1 MNCKIEKSKLS
12 GKIVCPSNK
21 SYTHRAIIIASL
33 TDETSKIKNILQ
45 SSDTCATIEAC
56 KIFGAQIKE
65 NGNDLE
71 VKGIKEFKNHST
83 KIDAQNSG
91 TTIRIATAMASLSE
105 GRTVLTGDESL
116 IQRPMQPLLDALE
129 SLGAKCSST
138 DGKPPISVSGVI
150 KGGEVNIP
158 GNISSQFVTALMI
171 IAPRTQK
178 GLVLKIEGDLVSKPY
193 LDATINVM
201 EKFGVKVD
209 TITSYKKYQ
218 ITPQKYKPATI
229 TVPTDFSSLALLLS
243 AAVLLGDDITFEITK
258 GDLPQG
264 DEKILDILKILGVD
278 VTKNKETINVKSP
291 EQLKGGK
298 FDLKNT
304 PDLLPP
310 LAILALKTSKPIE
323 LFNVKHARYKETD
336 RIAILSRE
344 LQKLGI
350 KVKEKEDGL
359 ILESPEKTHGV
370 ELNSENDHRLFM
382 AFCIAGMFVGD
393 CTVTNP
399 ESVSISYPNFISDVN
414 NVGGKIKS
422 NL

>member
-1 MNCKIEKSKLS
+1 
-12 GKIVCPSNK
+12 
-21 SYTHRAIIIASL
+21 
-33 TDETSKIKNILQ
+33 
-45 SSDTCATIEAC
+45 
-56 KIFGAQIKE
+56 
-65 NGNDLE
+65 
-71 VKGIKEFKNHST
+71 
-83 KIDAQNSG
+83 
-91 TTIRIATAMASLSE
+91 
-105 GRTVLTGDESL
+105 
-116 IQRPMQPLLDALE
+116 
-129 SLGAKCSST
+129 
-138 DGKPPISVSGVI
+138 
-150 KGGEVNIP
+150 
-158 GNISSQFVTALMI
+158 
-171 IAPRTQK
+171 
-178 GLVLKIEGDLVSKPY
+178 
-193 LDATINVM
+193 
-201 EKFGVKVD
+201 
-209 TITSYKKYQ
+209 
-218 ITPQKYKPATI
+218 
-229 TVPTDFSSLALLLS
+229 
-243 AAVLLGDDITFEITK
+243 VLLGDDITFEITK

-350 KVKEKEDGL
+350 KVKEKEDGM
-359 ILESPEKTHGV
+359 ILESPEKLHV
-370 ELNSENDHRLFM
+370 AELNSENDHRLFM

-399 ESVSISYPNFISDVN
+399 ESITISYPNFISDVN